1 MYREEVETGRKGTEK
16 RRETLENEQE
26 LRRVLVTDFSS
37 AALVTREWLVPEYG
51 ESQIVSEDRG
61 WRSGRLGKC
70 IG

>member
-1 MYREEVETGRKGTEK
+1 
-16 RRETLENEQE
+16 LENEQE